1 MTDVAHASSNA
12 PTPKPS
18 PHVKDNAIIRFENI
32 TKRFGKVVAVDNVNL
47 EIREGEFFAL
57 LGPSGCGKTTLL
69 RMLAGFETP
78 SEGRVLI
85 DGKDIAD
92 LPPNKRPVNMV
103 FQSYAVFPHMKV
115 GDNVAY
121 GLKMDGVEGGEIK
134 RRVEEALD
142 LVKLG
147 GYGDRMPDQL
157 SGGQRQRVALARAL
171 VKRPRVLLLDE
182 PLSALDAKLR
192 DQMRSELTS
201 LQEKVGITFIMVT
214 HDQDEALA
222 IATRCAVM
230 NRGLLTQ
237 VATPADLYEFPN
249 SRFVADFVGSVNMFE
264 GVLEKDEQ
272 NEAQV
277 RCAELSAPVYLD
289 HGVTGARGAT
299 VWVALRPEKIEMH
312 KRAEGAAAIKMEDAP
327 AGMNVVAG
335 VIRDIVYLGSETNYE
350 VELEGGRRVK
360 TFRSNLTRYDQ
371 EDFTWDEPVWLAWHA
386 CSPAVLLS

>member
-1 MTDVAHASSNA
+1 MNDVAHSNA
-12 PTPKPS
+12 PAPKPT
-18 PHVKDNAIIRFENI
+18 PHVKDNAIIRFEGV
-32 TKRFGKVVAVDNVNL
+32 TKRFGKMVAVDNVNL

-85 DGKDIAD
+85 DGKDVAP

-115 GDNVAY
+115 SDNVAY
-121 GLKMDGVEGGEIK
+121 GLKMDGVPGDEIK
-134 RRVEEALD
+134 SRVEEALE

-147 GYGDRMPDQL
+147 GLGGRMPDQL

-230 NRGLLTQ
+230 NRGVLTQ

-264 GVLEKDEQ
+264 GVLERDEQ

-277 RCAELSAPVYLD
+277 RCAELAAPVYLD
-289 HGVTGARGAT
+289 HGVTGARGST

-312 KRAEGAAAIKMEDAP
+312 KRAEGAQPMKMEDAP
-327 AGMNVVAG
+327 QGMNVVPG